1 MLDTLLD
8 ARNDLQQ
15 ARTNL
20 AETEEERLDAA
31 LDQIESWQAQMEDI
45 QRELEAM
52 DNQETPLTPEQE
64 NRQQQLSEQQ
74 AQIQQRAQEAMEA
87 QQQGDAQGDEQAQV
101 GGAESDRELRE
112 LWLDAIRAMDN
123 RPGTRRAP
131 FPVYDFSLRELRKLE
146 RAIEERLVV
155 IQEKKQLA
163 QVLKE
168 DVPPEYRRLV
178 DQYYESLAK

>member
-1 MLDTLLD
+1 M
-8 ARNDLQQ
+8 NSG
-15 ARTNL
+15 N
-20 AETEEERLDAA
+20 
-31 LDQIESWQAQMEDI
+31 S
-45 QRELEAM
+45 
-52 DNQETPLTPEQE
+52 
-64 NRQQQLSEQQ
+64 
-74 AQIQQRAQEAMEA
+74 
-87 QQQGDAQGDEQAQV
+87 G
-101 GGAESDRELRE
+101 
-112 LWLDAIRAMDN
+112 LDAIRAMDN

-178 DQYYESLAK
+178 DQYYEFLAK